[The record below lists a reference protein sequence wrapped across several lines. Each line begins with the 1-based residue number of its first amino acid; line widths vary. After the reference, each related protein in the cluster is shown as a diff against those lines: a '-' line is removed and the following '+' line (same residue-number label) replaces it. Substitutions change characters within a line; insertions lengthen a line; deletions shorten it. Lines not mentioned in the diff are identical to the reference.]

1 MRFKILLTLAVLL
14 LVAAVALPS
23 ALFTVDRTEFVY
35 LTQFGRHVATF
46 DGANDE
52 QAGLHFKW
60 PWPVQS
66 VQRLDRRLQHF
77 DLAGAELLTRDPRRN
92 TIDKTLTID
101 AYVCWRIADADGVD
115 RFIRRVG
122 TAEGAQA
129 ILGQRVGS
137 ELGAAVGQMELDDL
151 IAVGPGKVDRQR
163 ERLRERLL
171 EGSDAG
177 GRSLREVAREDYGIE
192 VVDLRLRRLNHPA
205 AVQQAI
211 FERIR
216 SEREKKAADY
226 ISEGQRLAEDI
237 RSASDRRV
245 SEMRAQAEAEAIRLR
260 GLADAEADKIRN
272 EAQSKDPQFYAF
284 LKKLEEYQRMLGDNK
299 SVLLLSTHRELF
311 DVLFNPPSPG
321 GVAPAKSPP
330 PAPPGGPITTRRG
343 GP

>member
-1 MRFKILLTLAVLL
+1 MRFKIILTLLVLL
-14 LVAAVALPS
+14 LLAAVALPS
-23 ALFTVDRTEFVY
+23 ALFTVDRTEYVY

-46 DGANDE
+46 DGADDG

-122 TAEGAQA
+122 TADGAQA

-137 ELGAAVGQMELDDL
+137 ELGAAVGQMELEEL
-151 IAVGPGKVDRQR
+151 ITTGPGKVDRQR
-163 ERLRERLL
+163 EKLRERLL

-237 RSASDRRV
+237 KSASDRKV

-272 EAQSKDPQFYAF
+272 EAQGKDPQFYAF

-321 GVAPAKSPP
+321 GVAPTKSSPP
-330 PAPPGGPITTRRG
+330 PAGPITTRRG